1 MSSEARQIDD
11 AGRSVLGAAAED
23 PAGDPGADID
33 RRRYRIA
40 FGAIVGA
47 AAVLRVVYVIAA
59 KRGEALAGD
68 QIYYSAQAVT
78 IANGRWFADPFL
90 EGRFAADHAP
100 LTSLVLAPVSWSDR
114 NPVFTQRLLMAVL
127 GVAVVIGI
135 GVLARW
141 LFGRGVSLTA
151 TAIAAV
157 YANLWMNDALLMSET
172 LSAGA
177 VVAILLA
184 VYLYDARAGVATA
197 ALMGLT
203 LGLGGLARAELL
215 LLGPLVV
222 LPLTLIGR
230 RAPSWSTRLVHLG
243 AATAVTLALLAP
255 WVVRNQVRFEDT
267 TVISTQDGLT
277 LLGANCADTYFGPG
291 KGFWSLQCSERV
303 DVPVDADQSERSSL
317 FREEAIDFISDNVG
331 EVPSVV
337 VARLGR
343 GLSVWETEGMIY
355 LNAGEGREAWASRIG
370 LWQFWVLTPLAVW
383 GWWRWP
389 SRQARWPAMTVAAL
403 SVLVIAAF
411 YGIPRFRI
419 PAEVVI
425 VLGAAV
431 AVHAGIRALGR
442 QLGTGSSSEA
452 RQVTL
457 PDEPAATSG

>member
-1 MSSEARQIDD
+1 MSSAARQIDEADRSPLPD
-11 AGRSVLGAAAED
+11 AAD
-23 PAGDPGADID
+23 DHGADID

-40 FGAIVGA
+40 FASIVA
-47 AAVLRVVYVIAA
+47 TSAVVRIGYVLAA

-90 EGRFAADHAP
+90 DGRYAADHAP
-100 LTSLVLAPVSWSDR
+100 LTSLVLAPVSWSDS
-114 NPVFTQRLLMAVL
+114 NPFLAQRLLMALL
-127 GVAVVIGI
+127 GVAVVAGI
-135 GVLARW
+135 GLLARW
-141 LFGRGVSLTA
+141 LFGRGVSLAA
-151 TAIAAV
+151 TAIAAL

-172 LSAGA
+172 LSAGC

-184 VYLYDARAGVATA
+184 VYVYDARGGLATA
-197 ALMGLT
+197 ASMGLA

-222 LPLTLIGR
+222 LPLTLVGR
-230 RAPSWSTRLVHLG
+230 RAPSWSTRLAHL
-243 AATAVTLALLAP
+243 AVATGVTLVVLAP
-255 WVVRNQVRFEDT
+255 WVIRNQVRFEDT

-277 LLGANCADTYFGPG
+277 LLGANCADTYAGPG

-303 DVPVDADQSERSSL
+303 VVPADADQSERSTL
-317 FREEAIDFISDNVG
+317 FREEAVDFIGEHVG
-331 EVPSVV
+331 DVPGVV

-343 GLSVWETEGMIY
+343 GLSVWQTEGMIY
-355 LNAGEGREAWASRIG
+355 LNAGEGRETWASRIG
-370 LWQFWVLTPLAVW
+370 LWQFWLLVPLAAW

-389 SRQARWPAMTVAAL
+389 SRQVRWPAMTVAAL

-431 AVHAGIRALGR
+431 AVHAGVRTLAG
-442 QLGTGSSSEA
+442 QLATRSSSGA
-452 RQVTL
+452 GAPAPLDV
-457 PDEPAATSG
+457 PAATD